1 MPTQPTRHS
10 FEDALREEHRR
21 LHSKPSSD
29 QDEVPTAGQT
39 AGLAF
44 SGGGIRSATFNL
56 GVLQGLARLG
66 LLRSFDYLS
75 TVSGGGYIGG
85 WLVNWIRRDGFDAV
99 QERLERRNYRGPEI
113 QHLRDYSNYLTPKK
127 GILGADTWSVIS
139 IYLRN
144 LVLNLLVLVALL
156 TALLL
161 LPYTARALFA
171 AEWNAEFG
179 LAPGLALFLFCL
191 LVCAVATTSSGQLHR
206 LRKSLRSERRL
217 LERPGYVRWFVVLPM
232 LAAGFCFSY
241 YLWNEARG
249 PNPPFQNASVVLR
262 TGALLSMGAFVLL
275 CILNNLRVG
284 VSGGVRVRLKKSH
297 LSSRHATLVDFAL
310 GALFAAIPGIVGAS
324 LLIGLVRWIP
334 KWTAWHRIGP
344 EWTPDDVAF
353 VFLPFVAGLAML
365 TVCVLMLG
373 VLGRISSEKMREW
386 SSRAGGSITLWA
398 TLITVLGLLS
408 LFSPHLARWLWDT
421 AWTTDSTL
429 NKAITGAIASGWIG
443 TTIGA
448 VLLGKGDNTH
458 ASRPRLAF
466 LAVAP
471 YVFLVGL
478 LMLLSAGTY
487 RLHVMWESVIETT
500 GRHGPL
506 EEAALLGLVLLVGTV
521 FALMVDANVF
531 SLNAMYRNRLVRC
544 YLGATNANR
553 QRHGSDAFTGFDDGD
568 DFDIA
573 GLRGAQPDDWHP
585 RNASSVAIEPVRP
598 IWICNAALNVVSGKR
613 LALQTRK
620 AYNFVWT
627 PWFSG
632 YDPAPRPL
640 WAAPDRADEGAQR
653 TATRYLDT
661 DSYAGGMTVGEAMS
675 VSGAAVSPNMGYRT
689 SPALNFLLTVFNVR
703 LGGWYPNTAPNRK
716 SSQRG
721 PRFAALPLLRELL
734 GRTDD
739 ENHFVYLSDGG
750 HFENLGLYELVR
762 RNCPVIV
769 VSDAGHDANRTC
781 PSLGNAI
788 EKVRADFGV
797 DIQIDTRSL
806 TPTDGPQGSAQQS
819 AWHCAVG
826 RIRYDRVNPSARIGT
841 LVYLKTSLTG
851 DEPADVQ
858 AYAAANPEFPHQTT
872 ADQWFDENQ
881 FESYRALGEHVVT
894 SVFEETVTRLR
905 SQNEDAAASDLDL
918 EQLAVRLRRRWFP
931 PCPATADHFSSLGSR
946 LDALFQQ
953 LRTTPELAFLDGQI
967 TPEWPDLE
975 AGANLRQTT
984 RYGLPENPES
994 IRHGFYICNQMIQLM
1009 EDVYLDLEL
1018 ERHWEH
1024 PDNRGWMNLFR
1035 HWSWASMFRATWALS
1050 AATFGARF
1058 QDFCRRH
1065 LELDFGDLEARTVF
1079 SGSASELADSA
1090 TELHEVNF
1098 AERHLLG
1105 DFARDRNDD
1114 DRHHEV
1120 VSFRFVVPDAL
1131 PDDPTDNLPT
1141 DLTSTSDRDRL
1152 LTFRIGFAIVRESLD
1167 VSTDG
1172 GPIGDELVYLRI
1184 QDHLRKMGFARKS
1197 LCELGRARRLVRF
1210 ASTDPWVA
1218 RRVPTSIRD
1227 RFTSLFRSVQQ
1238 SLRHRGQARTTLSPE
1253 QLQEA
1258 AHPLDTDGS

>member
-1 MPTQPTRHS
+1 MTRKSTRHS
-10 FEDALREEHRR
+10 FEEALQEEHRQ
-21 LHSKPSSD
+21 LGLSA
-29 QDEVPTAGQT
+29 VPGSVEPFAADQT

-85 WLVNWIRRDGFDAV
+85 WLVNWIRRDGIDEV
-99 QERLERRNYRGPEI
+99 ERRLRRRNYRGPEI

-127 GILGADTWSVIS
+127 GLFGADTWSVIS

-144 LVLNLLVLVALL
+144 LVLNLLVLIALL
-156 TALLL
+156 TAVLL
-161 LPYTARALFA
+161 LPYTARAVFA
-171 AEWNAEFG
+171 AEWNDEFG
-179 LAPGLALFLFCL
+179 LPPGLALFLFFVL
-191 LVCAVATTSSGQLHR
+191 ICAVATTASGQLHR
-206 LRKSLRSERRL
+206 LGRNVSRERRL

-241 YLWNEARG
+241 YLWNESRG
-249 PNPPFQNASVVLR
+249 PNPPFQDPVVVIG
-262 TGALLSMGAFVLL
+262 TGALISMGAFVLL
-275 CILNNLRVG
+275 CLLNNLRVG
-284 VSGGVRVRLKKSH
+284 VTGGVRVRLRKSH
-297 LSSRHATLVDFAL
+297 LSSRHATLLDFVL
-310 GALFAAIPGIVGAS
+310 GALFAAVPGVVGAAM
-324 LLIGLVRWIP
+324 LVGLARWVP
-334 KWTAWHRIGP
+334 TWTAWHRIGP

-353 VFLPFVAGLAML
+353 VFLPFVAGLSML

-421 AWTTDSTL
+421 AWTPDSTV
-429 NKAITGAIASGWIG
+429 NRAITGLIGSGWVG

-448 VLLGKGDNTH
+448 VLLGKGDNTN
-458 ASRPRLAF
+458 ASTPRLVF

-471 YVFLVGL
+471 YIFLVGL
-478 LMLLSAGTY
+478 LMLLSAATY
-487 RLHVMWESVIETT
+487 RLHMVWAQVLDST
-500 GRHGPL
+500 GRHGPT
-506 EEAALLGLVLLVGTV
+506 EEAGLLALVLLAGTV

-544 YLGATNANR
+544 YLGASNPDR
-553 QRHGSDAFTGFDDGD
+553 RRHGSDAFTGFDDGD

-573 GLRGAQPDDWHP
+573 GLRGPQSGRWQTS
-585 RNASSVAIEPVRP
+585 NAHLVATAPVRP
-598 IWICNAALNVVSGKR
+598 IWLCNAALNVVSGKR

-620 AYNFVWT
+620 AYNFVWS
-627 PWFSG
+627 PWFTG

-640 WAAPDRADEGAQR
+640 WADPDRIDEGGQD

-661 DSYAGGMTVGEAMS
+661 DAYAGGMTIGEAMS

-703 LGGWYPNTAPNRK
+703 LGGWYPNTAPHRR

-762 RNCPVIV
+762 RNCPLIV
-769 VSDAGHDANRTC
+769 VSDAGHDASRTC
-781 PSLGNAI
+781 PALGNAI

-797 DIQIDTRSL
+797 DIQIETRSL
-806 TPTDGPQGSAQQS
+806 TPMKDPQHS

-851 DEPADVQ
+851 DEPADVR

-905 SQNEDAAASDLDL
+905 AQSGSSGSVNLDL

-931 PCPATADHFSSLGSR
+931 PCLATADHFTSLGTR

-953 LRTTPELAFLDGQI
+953 LRGTPELAFLDGQI

-975 AGANLRQTT
+975 AGAGIPQTT
-984 RYGLPENPES
+984 RYGLPEDPDAV
-994 IRHGFYICNQMIQLM
+994 RHGFYFCNQMIQLM

-1018 ERHWEH
+1018 ERHWQH

-1035 HWSWASMFRATWALS
+1035 HWSWSSMFRATWALS
-1050 AATFGARF
+1050 AATYGARF

-1065 LELDFGDLEARTVF
+1065 LELDFGDLEARSVF
-1079 SGSASELADSA
+1079 QGRARDLARSAHD
-1090 TELHEVNF
+1090 LHELNF
-1098 AERHLLG
+1098 AERHLAG
-1105 DFARDRNDD
+1105 DFARNRLDD
-1114 DRHHEV
+1114 ARDHEV
-1120 VSFRFVVPDAL
+1120 LSFRFVVPDAL
-1131 PDDPTDNLPT
+1131 PDHPEDNLPT
-1141 DLTSTSDRDRL
+1141 DLASTDERDRL
-1152 LTFRIGFAIVRESLD
+1152 LTFRIGFAIVRST
-1167 VSTDG
+1167 TDG
-1172 GPIGDELVYLRI
+1172 QAEELVYLRI

-1197 LCELGRARRLVRF
+1197 LCEIGRARNLLRF
-1210 ASTDPWVA
+1210 ADTDPWVA
-1218 RRVPTSIRD
+1218 QRVSESTRD

-1238 SLRHRGQARTTLSPE
+1238 SLLHRGEARSTVTRE
-1253 QLQEA
+1253 QLQDA
-1258 AHPLDTDGS
+1258 AHPLDSDES

>member
-1 MPTQPTRHS
+1 MANPSNRYS
-10 FEDALREEHRR
+10 FEKAVRAEHRH
-21 LHSKPSSD
+21 LGLEGTTPSDRELPS
-29 QDEVPTAGQT
+29 GQT

-85 WLVNWIRRDGFDAV
+85 WLLNWIRREGIDEVD
-99 QERLERRNYRGPEI
+99 ERLRRRNYRGPEI

-127 GILGADTWSVIS
+127 GLFGADTWSVIS

-144 LVLNLLVLVALL
+144 LILNLLVLIALL
-156 TALLL
+156 TAVLL
-161 LPYTARALFA
+161 LPYTARAIFA

-179 LAPGLALFLFCL
+179 LAPGMALFLFCL
-191 LVCAVATTSSGQLHR
+191 FICAVGTTASGQLHR
-206 LRKSLRSERRL
+206 VNKNVNAERRL
-217 LERPGYVRWFVVLPM
+217 LERPGYVRWFVVVPM

-241 YLWNEARG
+241 YLWNEARS
-249 PNPPFQNASVVLR
+249 PNPPFQNTVVVLGK
-262 TGALLSMGAFVLL
+262 GALLSMGAFILL
-275 CILNNLRVG
+275 CLLNNLRVG
-284 VSGGVRVRLKKSH
+284 GKGRMRLHVKRSH
-297 LSSRHATLVDFAL
+297 LSNRHATLLDFAL
-310 GALFAAIPGIVGAS
+310 GALFAAVPGVVGAAM
-324 LLIGLVRWIP
+324 LVGLSRWVP
-334 KWTAWHRIGP
+334 TWTAWHRIGP

-398 TLITVLGLLS
+398 TLITALGLLS
-408 LFSPHLARWLWDT
+408 LFSPHLARWIWDT
-421 AWTTDSTL
+421 AWTTDSTV
-429 NKAITGAIASGWIG
+429 NKAITGLVGSGWIG

-448 VLLGKGDNTH
+448 VVLGKGDNTN
-458 ASRPRLAF
+458 ASRPRMAF
-466 LAVAP
+466 LSVAP

-478 LMLLSAGTY
+478 LVLLSAATY
-487 RLHVMWESVIETT
+487 RLHLVWADFLDSA

-506 EEAALLGLVLLVGTV
+506 EEAGLLAVVLLIGTV

-544 YLGATNANR
+544 YLGATNPDR
-553 QRHGSDAFTGFDDGD
+553 RRHDSDAFTGFDDGD

-573 GLRGAQPDDWHP
+573 GLRGHT
-585 RNASSVAIEPVRP
+585 RTASPHSTIQVSPEPVRP

-620 AYNFVWT
+620 AFNFIWT
-627 PWFSG
+627 PWSTG
-632 YDPAPRPL
+632 YDPAPQPL
-640 WAAPDRADEGAQR
+640 WADASRRTEGEQK
-653 TATRYLDT
+653 TATRYVDT
-661 DSYAGGMTVGEAMS
+661 SIYAGGMTIGEAMS

-703 LGGWYPNTAPNRK
+703 LGGWYPNTAPHRRT
-716 SSQRG
+716 SQRG

-762 RNCPVIV
+762 RNCPFIV
-769 VSDAGHDANRTC
+769 VSDAGHDGDRTC
-781 PSLGNAI
+781 PALGNAI

-797 DIQIDTRSL
+797 DIEIDTRSL
-806 TPTDGPQGSAQQS
+806 VPDVETGLG

-851 DEPADVQ
+851 DEPADVR

-905 SQNEDAAASDLDL
+905 KQVPSATNSRSLDI

-931 PCPATADHFSSLGSR
+931 PCPATADHFTNLGSR
-946 LDALFQQ
+946 LDALFVQ
-953 LRTTPELAFLDGQI
+953 LRNTPALAFLDGQI
-967 TPEWPDLE
+967 NPEWPDLE
-975 AGANLRQTT
+975 AGASVAQTT
-984 RYGLPENPES
+984 SYGLPDEPDS
-994 IRHGFYICNQMIQLM
+994 LRHGFYFCNQMIQLM

-1018 ERHWEH
+1018 EKHWAH

-1035 HWSWASMFRATWALS
+1035 HWSWASMFRATWAMS
-1050 AATFGARF
+1050 AATYGARF

-1065 LELDFGDLEARTVF
+1065 LDLDFGDLEARSVF
-1079 SGSASELADSA
+1079 RGSAEELAAGADRLL
-1090 TELHEVNF
+1090 ELNF
-1098 AERHLLG
+1098 AERHLAG
-1105 DFARDRNDD
+1105 DFARAN
-1114 DRHHEV
+1114 RHDPREHEV
-1120 VSFRFVVPDAL
+1120 FSFRFVLPDAL
-1131 PDDPTDNLPT
+1131 PDHPEDSLPA
-1141 DLTSTSDRDRL
+1141 DLNSTSNRDTL
-1152 LTFRIGFAIVRESLD
+1152 MTFRIGFAIIRDLPEEA
-1167 VSTDG
+1167 G
-1172 GPIGDELVYLRI
+1172 EELVYLRT
-1184 QDHLRKMGFARKS
+1184 QDHLRKMGFARES
-1197 LCELGRARRLVRF
+1197 LCELSRARKLTGF
-1210 ASTDPWVA
+1210 ADTDEWVSERVSSSTRA
-1218 RRVPTSIRD
+1218 
-1227 RFTSLFRSVQQ
+1227 RFTSLFQSVQQ
-1238 SLRHRGQARTTLSPE
+1238 SLRHRGHDQPAASTEVLEQAR
-1253 QLQEA
+1253 
-1258 AHPLDTDGS
+1258 HPLDYDGS